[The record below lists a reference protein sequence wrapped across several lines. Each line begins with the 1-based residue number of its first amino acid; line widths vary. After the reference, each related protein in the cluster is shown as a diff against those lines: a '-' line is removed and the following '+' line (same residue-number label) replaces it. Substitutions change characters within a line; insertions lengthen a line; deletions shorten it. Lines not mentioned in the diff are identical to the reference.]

1 MSFNTIEEAVREI
14 KRGKMVIVL
23 DDKERENEGDLVMA
37 AEKVTPKAIN
47 FMAKYARGLICLSI
61 IGKRLEELNI
71 SLMEPEN
78 TSLLGTAFT
87 VSIDAKEGTT
97 TGISAHDRATT
108 IRTVLNSKT
117 KPKDL
122 ARPGHV
128 FPLRYREGGVLAR
141 AGHTEAAVDL
151 AKSAGLYPAGVI
163 CEILASDGTMAR
175 LPELRRLSKK
185 HNLKITTIADLIKF
199 RRKKEKLIKRIVDFE
214 LPTRYGGFRGILY
227 ESILDREHHLA
238 LVMGDIKKRKDVLVR
253 VHSRCLTGDVFRSL
267 RCDCGA
273 QLEAALKAIAREKC
287 GVLLY
292 MHQEGRGIGLMHK
305 LRAYRLQDE
314 GKDTV
319 EANIELGLKPDLR
332 DYGIG
337 AQILADLGLKSIR
350 LLTNNPRKIV
360 GLEGYGLKVIK
371 RVPIEIP
378 ATRISKKYLRTKK
391 EKLGHILKLSEDKK

>member
-1 MSFNTIEEAVREI
+1 MSFNTIEEAIREI
-14 KRGKMVIVL
+14 KKGKMVIVL
-23 DDKERENEGDLVMA
+23 DDKERENEGDFVMA
-37 AEKVTPKAIN
+37 AEKVTPKVIN
-47 FMAKYARGLICLSI
+47 FMAKYARGLICLPI
-61 IGKRLEELNI
+61 IEKRLEELNV

-87 VSIDAKEGTT
+87 VTIDAKKGTT
-97 TGISAHDRATT
+97 TGISAHDRAIT
-108 IRTVLNSKT
+108 IKTALNPKT
-117 KPKDL
+117 KPQDL

-128 FPLRYREGGVLAR
+128 LPLRYKEGGVLTR

-151 AKSAGLYPAGVI
+151 ARLAGLYPAGVI
-163 CEILASDGTMAR
+163 CEILAHDGTMAR
-175 LPELRRLSKK
+175 LPELKRLARK
-185 HNLKITTIADLIKF
+185 HNLKIITIADLIKF
-199 RRKKEKLIKRIVDFE
+199 RRKKEKLVKRVVDFE
-214 LPTRYGGFRGILY
+214 LPTQYGNFRGILY

-238 LVMGDIKKRKDVLVR
+238 LVMGDIKKRKNVLVR

-273 QLEAALKAIAREKC
+273 QLEAAFKTIAKEKC

-305 LRAYRLQDE
+305 LKAYRLQEE
-314 GKDTV
+314 GRDTV

-337 AQILADLGLKSIR
+337 AQILVDLGLKNIR

-360 GLEGYGLKVIK
+360 GLEGYGLEVIK

-378 ATRISKKYLRTKK
+378 ATRISERYLRTKK
-391 EKLGHILKLSEDKK
+391 KKLGHILRLDE

>member
-1 MSFNTIEEAVREI
+1 MKFNSIKEAIREI
-14 KRGKMVIVL
+14 KRGKLVIIL

-37 AEKVTPKAIN
+37 AEKITPTAIN
-47 FMAKYARGLICLSI
+47 FMARYARGLICLPI
-61 IGKRLEELNI
+61 IEKRLEELNI

-87 VSIDAKEGTT
+87 VTIDAKKGTT
-97 TGISAHDRATT
+97 TGISAHDRALT
-108 IRTVLNSKT
+108 IKTVLNPKT

-122 ARPGHV
+122 ARPGHIL
-128 FPLRYREGGVLAR
+128 PLRYKEGGILAR

-151 AKSAGLYPAGVI
+151 ARLADLYPAGVI

-175 LPELRRLSKK
+175 LPELKKLAKK
-185 HNLKITTIADLIKF
+185 HNLKIITIADLIKF
-199 RRKKEKLIKRIVDFE
+199 RRKKEKLVKRVVDFE
-214 LPTRYGGFRGILY
+214 LPAQYGDFRGILY

-238 LVMGDIKKRKDVLVR
+238 LVMGDIRKKKDVLVR
-253 VHSRCLTGDVFRSL
+253 VHSRCLTGDVFKSL

-273 QLEAALKAIAREKC
+273 QLEAALKAMAKEKC

-337 AQILADLGLKSIR
+337 AQILVDLGLKNIR
-350 LLTNNPRKIV
+350 LLTNNPRN
-360 GLEGYGLKVIK
+360 
-371 RVPIEIP
+371 
-378 ATRISKKYLRTKK
+378 SM
-391 EKLGHILKLSEDKK
+391 